1 LTKDYSIIFNL
12 ATQSSFLGAQTF
24 MIESAFNWMKKQMI
38 ELHIIAVAIAI
49 FSLTIGREL
58 YEGRTQSLTSFGLVH
73 FSGYLFFLLMP
84 VEMAFVYY
92 LSFYRETEL
101 IWVALVT
108 AFAAQFIDYIIGL
121 FFSLKSLTKLVGE
134 KRILKAERY
143 IQKYGNLTIFVFNFF
158 PLSSPVIALAAG
170 LLKYRFKDLVIFSV
184 LGLFL
189 KYLALSLIF

>member
-1 LTKDYSIIFNL
+1 
-12 ATQSSFLGAQTF
+12 
-24 MIESAFNWMKKQMI
+24 
-38 ELHIIAVAIAI
+38 
-49 FSLTIGREL
+49 
-58 YEGRTQSLTSFGLVH
+58 
-73 FSGYLFFLLMP
+73 
-84 VEMAFVYY
+84 MAFVYY

-101 IWVALVT
+101 IWIAIIT
-108 AFAAQFIDYIIGL
+108 AVAAQLIDYAIGL
-121 FFSLKSLTKLVGE
+121 FFSLKSLTRLVGE
-134 KRILKAERY
+134 KRILKAEKY

>member
-1 LTKDYSIIFNL
+1 MGKGKVKLNKALYIVIAS
-12 ATQSSFLGAQTF
+12 
-24 MIESAFNWMKKQMI
+24 
-38 ELHIIAVAIAI
+38 AVAIAI

-92 LSFYRETEL
+92 LSYYRETEL

-108 AFAAQFIDYIIGL
+108 AVTAQFIDYIIGL

-189 KYLALSLIF
+189 KYLVLSLIF

>member
-1 LTKDYSIIFNL
+1 MGKGKVKLNKALYIVIAS
-12 ATQSSFLGAQTF
+12 
-24 MIESAFNWMKKQMI
+24 
-38 ELHIIAVAIAI
+38 AVAIAI

-108 AFAAQFIDYIIGL
+108 AVTAQFIDYIIGL

-189 KYLALSLIF
+189 KYLVLSLIF

>member
-1 LTKDYSIIFNL
+1 MGKGKT
-12 ATQSSFLGAQTF
+12 
-24 MIESAFNWMKKQMI
+24 
-38 ELHIIAVAIAI
+38 ELSKGIYIVVASAVAIAI
-49 FSLTIGREL
+49 FSFTIGREL

-92 LSFYRETEL
+92 LSYYRETEL
-101 IWVALVT
+101 IWVALLTAVT
-108 AFAAQFIDYIIGL
+108 AQLIDYIIGL
-121 FFSLKSLTKLVGE
+121 FFSLNSLTRMVGV
-134 KRILKAERY
+134 KRILKAEKY

-170 LLKYRFKDLVIFSV
+170 LLKYRLRDFMIFSV
-184 LGLFL
+184 LGLFM